1 MVIPIQ
7 YNETLKVTRLL
18 GSSQDE
24 NGNWIDGGKLE
35 FTIKAGL
42 RTNSKGSV
50 VRGEDGNNINYAYDV
65 RIPISE
71 RNLEIDDTV
80 EWNGFEFKVLN
91 YQKGQLHARAWL

>member
-1 MVIPIQ
+1 MVVPIQ
-7 YNETLKVTRLL
+7 YNETLHVTRSL
-18 GSSQDE
+18 GSVQDE
-24 NGNWIDGGKLE
+24 NGNWSDDGVFE

-42 RTNSKGSV
+42 RANNKGSV

-71 RNLEIDDTV
+71 RTLEINDAIL
-80 EWNGFEFKVLN
+80 WNNKEFKVLN